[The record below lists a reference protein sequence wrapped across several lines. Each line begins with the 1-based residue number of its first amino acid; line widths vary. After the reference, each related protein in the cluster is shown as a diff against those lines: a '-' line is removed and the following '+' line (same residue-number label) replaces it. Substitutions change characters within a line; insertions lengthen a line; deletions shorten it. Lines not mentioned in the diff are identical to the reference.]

1 MKAQPKQRSHLDFS
15 AYGDFFWNALREE
28 FLRMDKYNK
37 YCSTQYLLLLKITK
51 CHAFLSLTGVS
62 TVLLWGPN

>member
-51 CHAFLSLTGVS
+51 CHAFL
-62 TVLLWGPN
+62 